1 MFYFMNYISLIFFM
15 IILWYGFKPKRYKTI
30 RKHSRKKRDYKVFY
44 VQNRKQFHNLLMS
57 KSRHLIGVP
66 DAVDI
71 VLSRRENGRIVGAF
85 IYMNYEL
92 LRRNK
97 YFVKNNIIK
106 RDSAFRKKVGAPGM
120 SLVKDQVVD
129 NGGMKASLYHLTHL
143 IAFRHSLSEGDF
155 DGLLFTG
162 TAHLNSG
169 SRYDINY
176 VPAYS
181 KTIDSTLS
189 RVQWLKDYF
198 FEHNEQIV
206 LDYPKVKTGFNFGKR
221 GDPQFS
227 LNEFELLYDFFLSW
241 KKDHVFKY
249 GIECHYINGSTLVDR
264 VNVIIIDVTDNKLLV
279 DVILGN
285 YL

>member
-1 MFYFMNYISLIFFM
+1 MFYFMNYLSLLFVM

-44 VQNRKQFHNLLMS
+44 TQDRKHFHNLLMS
-57 KSRHLIGVP
+57 KSRHLYGVP
-66 DAVDI
+66 DSVDI
-71 VLSRRENGRIVGAF
+71 VLSKRERGRIVGAF
-85 IYMNYEL
+85 IYMNYSL

-97 YFVKNNIIK
+97 YFIKNNIIK
-106 RDSAFRKKVGAPGM
+106 RDSSFRKKVSAPGM
-120 SLVKDQVVD
+120 DLVNDEVIN
-129 NGGMKASLYHLTHL
+129 NGGTKVSLYHLTHL

-155 DGLLFTG
+155 DGLLITG

-169 SRYDINY
+169 SRYQINY
-176 VPAYS
+176 SPAYS

-198 FEHNEQIV
+198 FEHNEQII
-206 LDYPKVKTGFNFGKR
+206 LDYPKVKTGFDFGEY

-227 LNEFELLYDFFLSW
+227 LNEFELLYDFFLAW

-249 GIECHYINGSTLVDR
+249 GVECYYVSGSTLVDR

>member
-1 MFYFMNYISLIFFM
+1 MFYIMNNISLLFLLIIFWF
-15 IILWYGFKPKRYKTI
+15 WFKPKRYKTI
-30 RKHSRKKRDYKVFY
+30 RKHSRKKRDYKVY
-44 VQNRKQFHNLLMS
+44 YAKNRNHFHKLLMS
-57 KSRHLIGVP
+57 KSRHLKCVS

-71 VLSRRENGRIVGAF
+71 VLSQRQNGRVIGGF
-85 IYMNYEL
+85 IYMNHDL
-92 LRRNK
+92 LSRNK
-97 YFVKNNIIK
+97 YLIKNNIIK
-106 RDSAFRKKVGAPGM
+106 RDSSLRKRVGAPGID
-120 SLVKDQVVD
+120 LVKNEFV
-129 NGGMKASLYHLTHL
+129 NTGSMKASLYHLTHL

-155 DGLLFTG
+155 ENLLFTG

-169 SRYDINY
+169 SRYDLNY

-198 FEHNEQIV
+198 FENNQQIV

-221 GDPQFS
+221 GNPQFS
-227 LNEFELLYDFFLSW
+227 LNEFELLYDFFLNW
-241 KKDHVFKY
+241 KRDHVFKY
-249 GIECHYINGSTLVDR
+249 GVECYYEGNSVIPDK
-264 VNVIIIDVTDNKLLV
+264 VNVIIIDVTSNKLLV